1 MRREQSNI
9 ELLQELNE
17 MVAGHEEAKKAL
29 IVMLGR
35 SILRTHQKYTKYMDN
50 ENLISPLKILLVGPS
65 GHGKTYLIECL
76 QKLSMFPIV
85 KLDATHLNPVGAG
98 GGVKPADIIKEIEET
113 ATWHAQN
120 FPQLFKSVYEAVER
134 TVVFVDE
141 LDKLGNSF
149 DGGSATWNKHVQA
162 TFLTLFDNKEQL
174 AGVSFVFA
182 GAFTDITKKEVKKNS
197 IGFNKQDDNCK
208 EEKFLDERVISTG
221 LIPELV
227 GRINTIIELEHF
239 TEEQMYTILTER
251 VIPKKSR
258 DLAAYGIFDK
268 IIDECVLRDIAKKAS
283 TSGQGVRHL
292 TREIDKIYLDAEFD
306 SDNDVKLLESFAW

>member
-1 MRREQSNI
+1 MRREQSNK
-9 ELLQELNE
+9 ELLEQLNE

-50 ENLISPLKILLVGPS
+50 EFLISPLKLLLVGPS

-76 QKLSMFPIV
+76 QRLSMFPIV
-85 KLDATHLNPVGAG
+85 KIDATHLNPVGAG
-98 GGVKPADIIKEIEET
+98 GGVKPGDIVKDIEET

-120 FPQLFKSVYEAVER
+120 FPHLFKSVYEAIER

-141 LDKLGNSF
+141 IDKLGSSF
-149 DGGSATWNKHVQA
+149 DGGSTTWNKHVQA

-174 AGVSFVFA
+174 GGVSFVFA
-182 GAFTDITKKEVKKNS
+182 GAFTDITKKDSVKNS
-197 IGFNKQDDNCK
+197 IGFSKQEDK
-208 EEKFLDERVISTG
+208 TEHKFLDERVISTG
-221 LIPELV
+221 LIPELI
-227 GRINTIIELEHF
+227 GRINTIIELDHF

-251 VIPKKSR
+251 VIPKKAR

-268 IIDECVLRDIAKKAS
+268 IIEESLLRDIAKKAA

-292 TREIDKIYLDAEFD
+292 SREIDRIYLDAEFN
-306 SDNDVKLLESFAW
+306 SDDDVKLLESFAW